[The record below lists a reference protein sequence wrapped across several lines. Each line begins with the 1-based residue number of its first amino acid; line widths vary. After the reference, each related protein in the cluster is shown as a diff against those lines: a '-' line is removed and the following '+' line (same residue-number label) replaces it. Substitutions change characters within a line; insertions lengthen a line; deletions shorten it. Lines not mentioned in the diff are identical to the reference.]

1 VQFLGRSVLT
11 ILLLRSCL
19 SAQVIPR
26 TPMDLGAATYAGTPI
41 QKNSGP
47 SSLTLTSGRVQV
59 VVRLSDPPLTVVA
72 GPNAKQA
79 GIAMTAAQQQA
90 YVAQLQQKQDAA
102 MSQLAA
108 LGAVDLGR
116 LKLATNAI
124 MIDIPAKQ
132 LGAISRISG
141 IAAIRPIIDRQ
152 LALAET
158 VQYVGGATVHN
169 SGFTGAGV
177 RVAMLDTGVDYTH
190 IELGGSGNIADYNA
204 AIAAADSTAPAN
216 LFPNSRIVGGYDF
229 VGETWNGTTV
239 TTLSPDPNP
248 IDANGHGTLTAD
260 TMGGLSGMAPNTQ
273 IYSAKVCSAVST
285 ACSGVAILEG
295 IEFALD
301 PTNSGTLNNAV
312 DVISMS
318 IGGDFGQREDEA
330 SQMFSNAVQ
339 FGVVAV
345 VSAGNS
351 GNIPYVVAEP
361 SSTPEVIS
369 AAATQAVDAFGLPL
383 IITAPPSIAGTYA
396 NTATLSFAPV
406 NAGVL
411 ANIVYVGRA
420 CPGDT
425 LLANPNGKIAL
436 VDRGTCAVSLKID
449 NVATSGATG
458 VLIGLVAAGDAIS
471 FSNGGGTDFVP
482 SLVITQATANIIKNA
497 LSSGA
502 SVIGD
507 IDPNNAIPLG
517 GSLAS
522 YSSRGPNFSYNMIK
536 PDMSAPGTVTAAAV
550 GTGTG
555 SVTESG
561 TSFACPMTAGAAAL
575 LLSQHRGL
583 SSQEIKA
590 LLMGNTE
597 PSVTQNPL
605 TMPGVLAPIT
615 STGAGELRVD
625 RAAVSTSAVWDAS
638 APYSVSLSFGTYR
651 LNANARYAKKV
662 VVRNYGNSA
671 RTYAISNTYRDAPNT
686 TGAVLTTPA
695 SITVPANG
703 AASFTATLQ
712 VNAAN
717 LPDWTPNGGSNGG
730 NGSLLQTVEYAGI
743 LTFTGGPDSVHVP
756 WHILPHK
763 AANVLPSASSI
774 ALNTAS
780 TTLSLSNTTGAT
792 GGQADVFSLTGTGTQ
807 FPSSQLPA
815 PGDNFAVINLRAAG
829 VRLVCIS
836 NPCATAA
843 NFGVQFAI
851 NTFGQRSHPDV
862 PAEFDVHIDADGD
875 GNDDFIVYNEDI
887 GLATTNIDSG
897 QNGVFVFDIAAGTST
912 LVAYDVA
919 DLDSANAIYTVP
931 LSSLSS
937 SATGIS
943 LGLSSPFIFS
953 VLAFD
958 NYFTGNLT
966 DFIGPMVYELD
977 SPTAYTDAASLT
989 VASGSSADLTV
1000 FNNAN
1005 PLSLSQIG
1013 LLLMYTNGLTNREA
1027 DIVPVTVTPLPQ

>member
-1 VQFLGRSVLT
+1 MQFLNRAVLT
-11 ILLLRSCL
+11 SLLLPAFVP
-19 SAQVIPR
+19 AQVIPQ
-26 TPMDLGAATYAGTPI
+26 TPVDLSQITYSGPPV
-41 QKNSGP
+41 QQSSGP
-47 SSLTLTSGRVQV
+47 SAMKLTSGRVQV
-59 VVRLSDPPLTVVA
+59 VVRLSDPPLTVAA
-72 GPNAKQA
+72 GPNAKQT

-90 YVAQLQQKQDAA
+90 YLAQLKQKQDAA
-102 MSQLAA
+102 MSQLAG
-108 LGAVDLGR
+108 LGAIDLGR

-124 MIDIPAKQ
+124 MIDIPASQ
-132 LGAISRISG
+132 LTAISKISG
-141 IAAIRPIIDRQ
+141 VAAIRPIVDRK
-152 LALAET
+152 LELTET
-158 VQYVGGATVHN
+158 VQYVGGTTVHN
-169 SGFTGAGV
+169 NGVTGAGV

-204 AIAAADSTAPAN
+204 AIAAASTTAPAN
-216 LFPNSRIVGGYDF
+216 LFPNSRIIGGYDF
-229 VGETWNGTTV
+229 VGETWNGSTV

-273 IYSAKVCSAVST
+273 IYSVKICSAVAS

-318 IGGDFGQREDEA
+318 VGADFGQREDEA

-351 GNIPYVVAEP
+351 GDIPYVVAEP

-369 AAATQAVDAFGLPL
+369 AAATQAVDAFGIPL
-383 IITAPPSIAGTYA
+383 IITAPPSIAGTYS

-406 NAGVL
+406 NAGVVG
-411 ANIVYVGRA
+411 NIAYVGRA

-425 LLANPNGKIAL
+425 LLSNPSGMIAL

-449 NVATSGATG
+449 NVVSSGATG
-458 VLIGLVAAGDAIS
+458 VLIGLVAAGDAITFS
-471 FSNGGGTDFVP
+471 FGGGTNFAP
-482 SLVITQATANIIKNA
+482 SLVITQATANVIKGA
-497 LSSGA
+497 LATGA
-502 SVIGD
+502 VTGD
-507 IDPNNAIPLG
+507 IDPNNAISLA
-517 GSLAS
+517 GSIAS

-536 PDMSAPGTVTAAAV
+536 PDMSAPGTVTGAAV

-555 SVTESG
+555 STTESG
-561 TSFACPMTAGAAAL
+561 TSFACPLTAGAAAL

-590 LLMGNTE
+590 LLMENTE

-615 STGAGELRVD
+615 RAGAGELRVD
-625 RAAVSTSAVWDAS
+625 RAAASTSAVWDSS

-651 LNANARYAKKV
+651 LNTNARYSKKV
-662 VVRNYGNSA
+662 VVRNYGNSS
-671 RTYAISNTYRDAPNT
+671 RTYTIANTYRDAPNT

-717 LPDWTPNGGSNGG
+717 LPVWTLNGGSNGN
-730 NGSLLQTVEYAGI
+730 NGPLLQTVEFAGI
-743 LTFTGGPDSVHVP
+743 LTFTGGPDTVHVP

-763 AANVLPSASSI
+763 AANVLPSPTSI
-774 ALNTAS
+774 TLNTDS
-780 TTLSLSNTTGAT
+780 TTLTLTNTTGAT
-792 GGQADVFSLTGTGTQ
+792 NGQVDAFSLTGIGTQ

-815 PGDNFAVINLRAAG
+815 PGDNFAVINLQAAG

-836 NPCATAA
+836 NPCSTTA
-843 NFGVQFAI
+843 NFAVQFAI

-862 PAEFDVHIDADGD
+862 PAEFDVHIDANSD
-875 GNDDFIVYNEDI
+875 GNDDFIVFNEDI
-887 GLATTNIDSG
+887 GLATAGADSG
-897 QNGVFVFDIAAGTST
+897 QNGVFVYDVVAGTAT
-912 LVAYDVA
+912 LVAYAVA
-919 DLDSANAIYTVP
+919 DLDSADMIYTVP
-931 LSSLSS
+931 LSNLSNS
-937 SATGIS
+937 TTGIS
-943 LGLSSPFIFS
+943 LGLSSPFVFS
-953 VLAFD
+953 VYAFD

-966 DFIGPMVYELD
+966 DAIGPMTYELD
-977 SPTAYTDAASLT
+977 SPTAFTSAATTT
-989 VASGSSADLTV
+989 VPAGSSANLTV

-1005 PLSLSQIG
+1005 TLSPSQIG

-1027 DIVPVTVTPLPQ
+1027 DFIPVTVTPVPQ

>member
-1 VQFLGRSVLT
+1 MQFIGRAVLT
-11 ILLLRSCL
+11 TLLLPAFVP
-19 SAQVIPR
+19 AQVLPS
-26 TPMDLGAATYAGTPI
+26 TPI
-41 QKNSGP
+41 DLSQIAYPGPPVQQNSGP
-47 SSLTLTSGRVQV
+47 SAMKLTSGRVQV
-59 VVRLSDPPLTVVA
+59 VVRLSDPPLTVAV
-72 GPNAKQA
+72 GPNAKQT
-79 GIAMTAAQQQA
+79 GIPMSTAQQQS
-90 YVAQLQQKQDAA
+90 YLAQLQQKQDSV
-102 MSQLAA
+102 MSQLSS
-108 LGAVDLGR
+108 LSAVDLGR

-124 MIDIPAKQ
+124 MIDIPASQ
-132 LGAISRISG
+132 LKAISKISG
-141 IAAIRPIIDRQ
+141 VTAVRPIIDRQ
-152 LALAET
+152 IALAET

-190 IELGGSGNIADYNA
+190 IELGGSGNVADYNA
-204 AIAAADSTAPAN
+204 AIAAANTTAPAN

-229 VGETWNGTTV
+229 VGETWDGVHV

-248 IDANGHGTLTAD
+248 IDANGHGTLTTD

-273 IYSAKVCSAVST
+273 IYMAKVCSAVAS

-312 DVISMS
+312 DLISMS

-351 GNIPYVVAEP
+351 GDIPYVVAEP

-369 AAATQAVDAFGLPL
+369 AAATQAVDAFGIPL
-383 IITAPPSIAGTYA
+383 VISAPASIAGTYR

-406 NAGVL
+406 GAGV
-411 ANIVYVGRA
+411 AGNIIYVGRA

-425 LLANPNGKIAL
+425 LLANPSGKIAL

-449 NVATSGATG
+449 NVANNGAIG
-458 VLIGLVAAGDAIS
+458 ALIGLVAAGDAVT
-471 FSNGGGTDFVP
+471 FSNGGGTNFVP
-482 SLVITQATANIIKNA
+482 SLVITQATANTIKTA
-497 LSSGA
+497 LSTST
-502 SVIGD
+502 VIGD

-517 GSLAS
+517 GSIAS

-536 PDMSAPGTVTAAAV
+536 PDMSAPGTVTGAAV
-550 GTGTG
+550 GTGSG

-561 TSFACPMTAGAAAL
+561 TSFACPLTAGAAAL

-597 PSVTQNPL
+597 PNVAQNPL

-615 STGAGELRVD
+615 RTGAGELRVD
-625 RAAVSTSAVWDAS
+625 RAAASTSAVWDAS

-651 LNANARYAKKV
+651 LNANAKYSKKV
-662 VVRNYGNSA
+662 VVRNYGSSS
-671 RTYAISNTYRDAPNT
+671 RTYAIGNTYRDAPNT
-686 TGAVLTTPA
+686 IGAVLTTPPT
-695 SITVPANG
+695 ITVPANG
-703 AASFTATLQ
+703 AASFVATLQ
-712 VNAAN
+712 VNAARL
-717 LPDWTPNGGSNGG
+717 LPWTLNGGSNGN
-730 NGSLLQTVEYAGI
+730 NGPLLQTVEYAGI
-743 LTFTGGPDSVHVP
+743 LTLTGGPDTVHVP

-763 AANVLPSASSI
+763 AANVLPSPASI
-774 ALNTAS
+774 TLNTAPS
-780 TTLSLSNTTGAT
+780 TTLALDNTTGAAN
-792 GGQADVFSLTGTGTQ
+792 GQVDAFSLTGIGTQ
-807 FPSSQLPA
+807 FPSSVLPA
-815 PGDNFAVINLRAAG
+815 PGDNFEVINLRAAG
-829 VRLVCIS
+829 ARLVCIS

-862 PAEFDVHIDADGD
+862 PAEFDVHIDADSD
-875 GNDDFIVYNEDI
+875 GNDDFIIFNEDI
-887 GLATTNIDSG
+887 GLFSTGADSG
-897 QNGVFVFDIAAGTST
+897 QNGVFVFDVAAGIST
-912 LVAYDVA
+912 LVAYAVA
-919 DLDSANAIYTVP
+919 DLDSANMIYTVP
-931 LSSLSS
+931 LNSLSNS
-937 SATGIS
+937 KTGIS
-943 LGLSSPFIFS
+943 LGLSSPFVFS

-966 DFIGPMVYELD
+966 DFIGPMTYELD
-977 SPTAYTDAASLT
+977 SPTSFTSAESFSVPA
-989 VASGSSADLTV
+989 GSSTNLTV

-1005 PLSLSQIG
+1005 PLSSSQLG

-1027 DIVPVTVTPLPQ
+1027 DIIPVTVSQP